1 MIISALRN
9 TGANGDKGFK
19 NMKVHHLNCGCMC
32 PLGGALFDGFSKG
45 IFAHLVC
52 HCLLIETDR
61 DGLVL
66 VDTGFGQTDIRQPGK
81 TLSGFFR
88 ALNNIQR
95 RETLTARSRI
105 EALGF
110 SAADVRHIIL
120 THLDFDHAGGLTD
133 FPGAQIHLLQTEI
146 NTAQQRHS
154 WLARERYRP
163 GQWGAISGWN
173 GYQPEGETWYGFE
186 AVMALKGLPPEI
198 LLVPLAGHT
207 QGHAGIAVSQ
217 TQGWLLHGGDAW
229 FYRGEMDLQSPHCTP
244 GLRFYQWMMA
254 MDNQTRHHT
263 QQQLREVFR
272 RHNQEITFFCSHD
285 AKELHALS
293 AHGENDNPV

>member
-1 MIISALRN
+1 
-9 TGANGDKGFK
+9 
-19 NMKVHHLNCGCMC
+19 MKVHHLNCGCMC
-32 PLGGALFDGFSKG
+32 PAGGALFDGFSKG

-52 HCLLIETDR
+52 HCLLIETER

-66 VDTGFGQTDIRQPGK
+66 VDTGFGQNDIRQPGK
-81 TLSGFFR
+81 TLPGFFR
-88 ALNNIQR
+88 VMNNIQR

-163 GQWGAISGWN
+163 GQWGGISGWN
-173 GYQPEGETWYGFE
+173 GYQPQGEKWYGFE

-198 LLVPLAGHT
+198 LLVPLPGHT

-217 TQGWLLHGGDAW
+217 PQGWLLHGGDAW

-254 MDNQTRHHT
+254 MDNQTRHRT
-263 QQQLREVFR
+263 QQQLREVFKR
-272 RHNQEITFFCSHD
+272 YNQEITFFCSHD
-285 AKELHALS
+285 AKELHAFS
-293 AHGENDNPV
+293 EHDGMNNRV